1 MSAIVACKN
10 QGRDNEL
17 GVFAV
22 TVFEFMFALR
32 CFTDQ
37 LGTKNGM

>member
-22 TVFEFMFALR
+22 IVFEFMFVLG